1 MANPAER
8 DYMAEIRRFEQDE
21 QHALA
26 LDAASVRLGFA
37 CCLPSVASLVCLL
50 LQARRLAV
58 GFVLH
63 HIMSPIM
70 MMDRDGH
77 TSISMQID
85 AHTSRYHRH
94 ILTEITDSS
103 VTDRRRQDRAHAL
116 ACSAPRRRRRITT
129 IRPDSVKIPTPMT
142 MTKRPPPRLP
152 RRYDSVSLA
161 ARRRP
166 SWVG

>member
-8 DYMAEIRRFEQDE
+8 DLWGEIRRFEQDE

-37 CCLPSVASLVCLL
+37 CCLPSAASLVCLQ

-70 MMDRDGH
+70 MMD
-77 TSISMQID
+77 
-85 AHTSRYHRH
+85 
-94 ILTEITDSS
+94 
-103 VTDRRRQDRAHAL
+103 
-116 ACSAPRRRRRITT
+116 
-129 IRPDSVKIPTPMT
+129 
-142 MTKRPPPRLP
+142 
-152 RRYDSVSLA
+152 
-161 ARRRP
+161 
-166 SWVG
+166 